1 MEITMEKAWSY
12 LRKVADARIKL
23 VEAVKDD
30 LKHYQGELIEAMM
43 DTELPVELVK
53 LDQLKPLYEVNV
65 PLAVLEAIG
74 EDCKSEPAFA
84 RYIYKY
90 VEIDGIKL
98 KTADAVLG
106 KLAEEVA

>member
-12 LRKVADARIKL
+12 LHKVADARIKL
-23 VEAVKDD
+23 IEAVKDD
-30 LKHYQGELIEAMM
+30 LKQYQGELVETMM
-43 DTELPVELVK
+43 DTEIPVELIK
-53 LDQLKPLYEVNV
+53 LDQLKSLYEVNV

-98 KTADAVLG
+98 KAAETVLA
-106 KLAEEVA
+106 KTTEEVA